1 MLFFPSYKPPFF
13 TGFGICSHVFSIVS
27 NVFPL
32 QRWDVPAG
40 KQPGPAELYPEV
52 ELAPWWRYS
61 MVAKGREGFGK
72 KQILWIYISIP
83 MVVYKYCI
91 KYRVTHMYIYIYNY
105 IYTYTYSC
113 IIYIYNMRSYRHPMQ
128 IKGCN
133 NLHWCSYPS
142 CHGPSKAHSSHMGTA
157 EPFKIS
163 RWLFDTDGDEVEWDN
178 TATYKLNGWSW
189 Y

>member
-1 MLFFPSYKPPFF
+1 MFPCF
-13 TGFGICSHVFSIVS
+13 FSIVS
-27 NVFPL
+27 NGFPL

-61 MVAKGREGFGK
+61 VVAKGREGFGK
-72 KQILWIYISIP
+72 KQILWIYISIS

-91 KYRVTHMYIYIYNY
+91 KYRVTHMYIF

-142 CHGPSKAHSSHMGTA
+142 CHGPSKAHCRIWEQLSHSKYPVDCLILM
-157 EPFKIS
+157 
-163 RWLFDTDGDEVEWDN
+163 VM
-178 TATYKLNGWSW
+178 KLNGITQQHIS
-189 Y
+189 